1 MSAAEFSPG
10 DETLARIL
18 HECRTIAMVGASPKP
33 QRPSH
38 GVMRYLKEQGY
49 RVIPVNPAAAGDTI
63 LGETACASLADVS
76 DQFQLVDVFRKAE
89 AVAGVVDELL
99 ALENRPAL
107 RVLWL
112 QLGVI
117 DYHAAARARD
127 AGLEV
132 VMDRCI
138 RIEHGRLM

>member
-1 MSAAEFSPG
+1 MSMTG

-18 HECRTIAMVGASPKP
+18 RECRTIAMVGASPKP
-33 QRPSH
+33 GRASH

-49 RVIPVNPAAAGDTI
+49 RVIPVNPAVAGDTL
-63 LGETACASLADVS
+63 LGETAYASLADVP
-76 DQFQLVDVFRKAE
+76 DEFELVDVFRKAD
-89 AVAGVVDELL
+89 AVAGVVDEVL
-99 ALENRPAL
+99 ALENRKAL

-117 DYHAAARARD
+117 DRDAAARARD

-138 RIEHGRLM
+138 RIEHGRLLQT